1 MKLPITV
8 YGILALALTT
18 VVVCGCNS
26 ESDNKQSAKSVMIT
40 VDRANNETISSDA
53 IAEATLEAPTIV
65 KVAFSVSGK
74 LEKGELILEEGSHFK
89 KGQLLYQI
97 NNREV
102 FAALNRVKTELA
114 TKLVQLLPEIETQ
127 FPTEKNKWVRFMEEL
142 KPQYLVPALPPF
154 KTSKERYLFTE
165 KGCLADYYRLQEMEV
180 NMANYF
186 YIAPFD
192 GSVIS
197 VTEQPD
203 NQIQAGK
210 PVARIAKKEA
220 LHIKTE
226 IGIDLLNAFQQKS
239 TLVCTV
245 QGDTIGNATYK
256 KRTNTI
262 NRGTTKMP
270 HWFELTLYRK
280 RPVFHGMKVQLVI
293 PKAQRIV
300 VTKVPISALNEEKI
314 QVFNNGKLREKSIH
328 IIQRDSNKAFVSG
341 LTSGEQFSVTFQ
353 QGVDPKTVYIAR

>member
-26 ESDNKQSAKSVMIT
+26 ESGNKQSAKSVMIT

-97 NNREV
+97 NNREA

-154 KTSKERYLFTE
+154 KTSKERYLITE
-165 KGCLADYYRLQEMEV
+165 KGCL
-180 NMANYF
+180 
-186 YIAPFD
+186 I
-192 GSVIS
+192 
-197 VTEQPD
+197 TEQPD
-203 NQIQAGK
+203 NLIQTGK
-210 PVARIAKKEA
+210 PIARIAKKES

-226 IGIDLLNAFQQKS
+226 IGIDLLNAFRQKS

-353 QGVDPKTVYIAR
+353 QGVDPKTIYTAR